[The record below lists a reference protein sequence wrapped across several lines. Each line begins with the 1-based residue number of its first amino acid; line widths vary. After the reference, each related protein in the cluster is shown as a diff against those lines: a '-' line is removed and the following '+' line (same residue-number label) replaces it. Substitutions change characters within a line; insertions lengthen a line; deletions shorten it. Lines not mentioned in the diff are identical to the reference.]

1 MARSLGLAAYLAFAR
16 RQPPRLAAIDCPRP
30 GGEVIWLHCADTTRA
45 RTLAKLGL
53 RFAAQRQ
60 DARVLIT
67 TPQNTPL
74 TQTLP
79 EGVIWQPCPS
89 ENPADIAVFL
99 AHWQPQ
105 LLLWLGPTVRP
116 ALIDAVRTRDIP
128 SILLEAHRPRLD
140 QKRRRWGP
148 EPIRGTLAR
157 FSSIF
162 TQDQA
167 TATRLRKLLG
177 EGADVHVSGTLMEE
191 APALPVQDSDLE
203 ELRSALAGR
212 PVWLAARLLP
222 EELPTVLNAYR
233 AVLRL
238 SFRMLLV
245 VVPDQAKDAQ
255 DMRAAIEADDWRV
268 ANWDDGDFPEENTQ
282 VLFAETPDEL
292 GLWYRV
298 APISF
303 VGCSL
308 RAGSGGRDPLE
319 PAALGSAILY
329 GPSVR
334 RYLGSY
340 TRLANVG
347 AARIVKDADSLT
359 AALMFLSAPDQ
370 VAAMAHAGW
379 QVVSDSAAVSD
390 KVIEHAHTLVDAQKE
405 PA

>member
-16 RQPPRLAAIDCPRP
+16 RQPPRLAEIDCPRP
-30 GGEVIWLHCADTTRA
+30 KGVVIWLHSTDPTRA

-53 RFAAQRQ
+53 RLAAQRS
-60 DARVLIT
+60 DARVLLT
-67 TPQNTPL
+67 TPHDLPL

-79 EGVIWQPCPS
+79 DGVIWQPCPS
-89 ENPADIAVFL
+89 ESPADIAVFL
-99 AHWQPQ
+99 AHWQPEIMI
-105 LLLWLGPTVRP
+105 WLGSSIRP

-128 SILLEAHRPRLD
+128 SMMLEVHRPKLD
-140 QKRRRWGP
+140 QKRRWGP
-148 EPIRGTLAR
+148 EPIRGTLSR
-157 FSSIF
+157 FNTIF
-162 TQDQA
+162 AQDKA
-167 TATRLRKLLG
+167 TAIRLRKLLG
-177 EGADVHVSGTLMEE
+177 DSSKVEVSGTLMEE
-191 APALPVQDSDLE
+191 APALRVQESDLE
-203 ELRSALAGR
+203 ELRSCLAGR
-212 PVWLAARLLP
+212 PVWLAARLQP
-222 EELPTVLNAYR
+222 EELETVLNAYR

-245 VVPDQAKDAQ
+245 VVPDNPAQAKA
-255 DMRAAIEADDWRV
+255 MRETIAAGGWRV
-268 ANWDDGDFPEENTQ
+268 ADWDNGDFPEENTQ

-292 GLWYRV
+292 GLWYRI

-303 VGCSL
+303 VGSSL
-308 RAGSGGRDPLE
+308 IPGAGGRDPLE

-334 RYLGSY
+334 RYLSSY

-359 AALMFLSAPDQ
+359 AALMFLAAPDQ

-390 KVIEHAHTLVDAQKE
+390 KVLEHAHMLMDTQEE

>member
-16 RQPPRLAAIDCPRP
+16 RQPPRLTDIDCPRP
-30 GGEVIWLHCADTTRA
+30 KGAVIWLHSTDPTRA

-53 RFAAQRQ
+53 RLAAQR
-60 DARVLIT
+60 DTAHVLLT
-67 TPQNTPL
+67 TPNNVPL

-79 EGVIWQPCPS
+79 DGVIWQPCPS
-89 ENPADIAVFL
+89 ESPADIAVFL
-99 AHWQPQ
+99 AHWQPEIMI
-105 LLLWLGPTVRP
+105 WLGSSIRP

-128 SILLEAHRPRLD
+128 SMMLEVHRPKLD
-140 QKRRRWGP
+140 QKRRWGP
-148 EPIRGTLAR
+148 EPIRGTLAC
-157 FSSIF
+157 FNTVF
-162 TQDQA
+162 AQDRA
-167 TATRLRKLLG
+167 TAIRLRKLLG
-177 EGADVHVSGTLMEE
+177 DSSKVEVSGTLMEE
-191 APALPVQDSDLE
+191 APALPVRDSDLE
-203 ELRSALAGR
+203 ELRGCLAGR
-212 PVWLAARLLP
+212 PVWLAARLQP
-222 EELPTVLNAYR
+222 EELETVLNAYR

-245 VVPDQAKDAQ
+245 VVPDNPTSAQA
-255 DMRAAIEADDWRV
+255 MRETIEQEGWRV
-268 ANWDDGDFPEENTQ
+268 ADWDNGDFPGNDTQ

-292 GLWYRV
+292 GLWYRI

-303 VGCSL
+303 VGSSL
-308 RAGSGGRDPLE
+308 FAGAGGRDPLE

-390 KVIEHAHTLVDAQKE
+390 KVLEHAHTLMDVQEE

>member
-16 RQPPRLAAIDCPRP
+16 RQPPRLAVIDCPRP
-30 GGEVIWLHCADTTRA
+30 KGAVIWLHSTDPTRA

-53 RFAAQRQ
+53 RLATQRA
-60 DARVLIT
+60 DARVLLT
-67 TPQNTPL
+67 TPHNVPL
-74 TQTLP
+74 TQTWP
-79 EGVIWQPCPS
+79 DGVIWQPCPS

-99 AHWQPQ
+99 AHWQPDIMI
-105 LLLWLGPTVRP
+105 WLGSSIRP
-116 ALIDAVRTRDIP
+116 ALIDAVRTHGIP
-128 SILLEAHRPRLD
+128 SMMLEVHRPKLD
-140 QKRRRWGP
+140 QKRRWGP
-148 EPIRGTLAR
+148 EPIRGTLSR
-157 FSSIF
+157 FNTIF
-162 TQDQA
+162 AQDNA
-167 TATRLRKLLG
+167 TAIRLRKLLG
-177 EGADVHVSGTLMEE
+177 DSDKVKISGTLTEE
-191 APALPVQDSDLE
+191 APALPVRESDLE
-203 ELRSALAGR
+203 ELRGCLAGR
-212 PVWLAARLLP
+212 PVWLAARLQP
-222 EELPTVLNAYR
+222 GELETVLNAYR

-245 VVPDQAKDAQ
+245 VVPDNPADAQ
-255 DMRAAIEADDWRV
+255 TMRETIDQEGWRV
-268 ANWDDGDFPEENTQ
+268 ADWDSGEFPEENTQ
-282 VLFAETPDEL
+282 VLFAENPDEL
-292 GLWYRV
+292 GLWFRI

-303 VGCSL
+303 VGSSL
-308 RAGSGGRDPLE
+308 IAGAGGRDPLE

-359 AALMFLSAPDQ
+359 AALMFLAAPDQ

-390 KVIEHAHTLVDAQKE
+390 KVLEHAHMLMDTQQE

>member
-30 GGEVIWLHCADTTRA
+30 KGAVIWLHSTDPTRA

-53 RFAAQRQ
+53 RLAAQRT
-60 DARVLIT
+60 DARVLLT
-67 TPQNTPL
+67 TPHDVPL

-79 EGVIWQPCPS
+79 DGVIWQPCPS
-89 ENPADIAVFL
+89 ESPADIAVFL
-99 AHWQPQ
+99 AHWQPEIMI
-105 LLLWLGPTVRP
+105 WLGSSIRP

-128 SILLEAHRPRLD
+128 SMMLEVHRPKLD
-140 QKRRRWGP
+140 QKRRWGP
-148 EPIRGTLAR
+148 EPIRGTLSR
-157 FSSIF
+157 FNTVF
-162 TQDQA
+162 AQDKA
-167 TATRLRKLLG
+167 TAIRLRKLLG
-177 EGADVHVSGTLMEE
+177 DSSKVEISGTLMEE
-191 APALPVQDSDLE
+191 APALPVRESDLD
-203 ELRSALAGR
+203 ELRSCLAGR
-212 PVWLAARLLP
+212 PVWLAARLQP
-222 EELPTVLNAYR
+222 EELETVLNAYR

-245 VVPDQAKDAQ
+245 VVPDNPANAQ
-255 DMRAAIEADDWRV
+255 SMRETIAAGGWRV
-268 ANWDDGDFPEENTQ
+268 AHWDNGDFPEENTQ

-292 GLWYRV
+292 GLWYRI

-303 VGCSL
+303 VGSSL
-308 RAGSGGRDPLE
+308 IAGAGGRDPLE

-359 AALMFLSAPDQ
+359 AALMFLAAPDQ

-390 KVIEHAHTLVDAQKE
+390 KVLEHAHMLMDTQEE

>member
-30 GGEVIWLHCADTTRA
+30 KGAVIWLHSTDPTRA

-53 RFAAQRQ
+53 RLAAQRA
-60 DARVLIT
+60 DARVLLT
-67 TPQNTPL
+67 TPHDVPL

-79 EGVIWQPCPS
+79 DGVIWQPCPS
-89 ENPADIAVFL
+89 ESPADIAVFL
-99 AHWQPQ
+99 AHWQPEIMI
-105 LLLWLGPTVRP
+105 WLGSSIRP

-128 SILLEAHRPRLD
+128 SMMLEVHRPKLD
-140 QKRRRWGP
+140 QKRRWGP
-148 EPIRGTLAR
+148 EPIRGTLSR
-157 FSSIF
+157 FNTIF
-162 TQDQA
+162 AQDKA
-167 TATRLRKLLG
+167 TAIRLRKLLG
-177 EGADVHVSGTLMEE
+177 DSSKVEISGTLMEE
-191 APALPVQDSDLE
+191 APALPVRESDLD
-203 ELRSALAGR
+203 ELRGCLAGR
-212 PVWLAARLLP
+212 PVWLAARLQP
-222 EELPTVLNAYR
+222 EELETVLNAYR

-245 VVPDQAKDAQ
+245 VVPDNPANAQ
-255 DMRAAIEADDWRV
+255 SMRETIAAGGWRV
-268 ANWDDGDFPEENTQ
+268 ADWDNGDFPEENTQ

-292 GLWYRV
+292 GLWYRI

-303 VGCSL
+303 VGSSL
-308 RAGSGGRDPLE
+308 IAGAGGRDPLE

-347 AARIVKDADSLT
+347 AARIVKDSDSLT
-359 AALMFLSAPDQ
+359 AALMFLAAPDQ

-390 KVIEHAHTLVDAQKE
+390 KVLEHAHMLMDTQEE

>member
-30 GGEVIWLHCADTTRA
+30 KGAVIWLHSTDPTRA

-53 RFAAQRQ
+53 RLAAQR
-60 DARVLIT
+60 DTAYVLLT
-67 TPQNTPL
+67 TPNNVPL

-79 EGVIWQPCPS
+79 DGVIWQPCPS
-89 ENPADIAVFL
+89 ESPADLAVFL
-99 AHWQPQ
+99 AHWQPEIMI
-105 LLLWLGPTVRP
+105 WLGSSIRP

-128 SILLEAHRPRLD
+128 SMMLEVHRPKLD
-140 QKRRRWGP
+140 QKRRWGP
-148 EPIRGTLAR
+148 EPIRGTLTR
-157 FSSIF
+157 FNTIF
-162 TQDQA
+162 AQDKA
-167 TATRLRKLLG
+167 TALRLRKLLG
-177 EGADVHVSGTLMEE
+177 DFSKVEVSGTLMEE
-191 APALPVQDSDLE
+191 APALPVRDSDLE
-203 ELRSALAGR
+203 ELRSCLSGR
-212 PVWLAARLLP
+212 PVWLAARLQP
-222 EELPTVLNAYR
+222 EELETVLNAYR

-245 VVPDQAKDAQ
+245 VVPDNPSTAKA
-255 DMRAAIEADDWRV
+255 MRETIGQEGWRV
-268 ANWDDGDFPEENTQ
+268 AEWDNGDFPGENTQ

-292 GLWYRV
+292 GLWYRI

-303 VGCSL
+303 VGSSL
-308 RAGSGGRDPLE
+308 ISGAGGRDPLE

-347 AARIVKDADSLT
+347 AARIVKDADSLV
-359 AALMFLSAPDQ
+359 AALMFLTAPDQ

-390 KVIEHAHTLVDAQKE
+390 KVIEHAHALMDTQEE

>member
-16 RQPPRLAAIDCPRP
+16 RQPPRLTDIDCPRP
-30 GGEVIWLHCADTTRA
+30 KGVVIWLHSTDPTRA

-53 RFAAQRQ
+53 RLAAQR
-60 DARVLIT
+60 DGAHVLLT
-67 TPQNTPL
+67 TPNNVPL

-79 EGVIWQPCPS
+79 DGVIWQPCPS
-89 ENPADIAVFL
+89 ESPADIAVFL
-99 AHWQPQ
+99 AHWQPEIMI
-105 LLLWLGPTVRP
+105 WLGSSIRP
-116 ALIDAVRTRDIP
+116 ALIDAVRTRNIP
-128 SILLEAHRPRLD
+128 SMMLEVHRPKLD
-140 QKRRRWGP
+140 QKRRWGP
-148 EPIRGTLAR
+148 EPIRGTLSR
-157 FSSIF
+157 FNTIF
-162 TQDQA
+162 AQDRA
-167 TATRLRKLLG
+167 TAIRLRKLLG
-177 EGADVHVSGTLMEE
+177 DSSKVEVSGTLMEE
-191 APALPVQDSDLE
+191 APALPVRDSDLE
-203 ELRSALAGR
+203 ELRSCLSGR
-212 PVWLAARLLP
+212 PVWLAARLQP
-222 EELPTVLNAYR
+222 EELETVLNAYR

-245 VVPDQAKDAQ
+245 VVPDNPTSAQA
-255 DMRAAIEADDWRV
+255 MRETIEQEGWRV
-268 ANWDDGDFPEENTQ
+268 ADWDNGDFPGNNTQ

-292 GLWYRV
+292 GLWYRI

-303 VGCSL
+303 VGSSL
-308 RAGSGGRDPLE
+308 MSGAGGRDPLE

-390 KVIEHAHTLVDAQKE
+390 KVLEHAHMLMDLQEE

>member
-16 RQPPRLAAIDCPRP
+16 RQPPRLTAIDCPRP
-30 GGEVIWLHCADTTRA
+30 KGAVIWLHSTDPTRA

-53 RFAAQRQ
+53 RLAAQRA
-60 DARVLIT
+60 DAHVLLT
-67 TPQNTPL
+67 TPHDVPL

-79 EGVIWQPCPS
+79 TGVIWQPCPS
-89 ENPADIAVFL
+89 ESPADIAVFL
-99 AHWQPQ
+99 AHWQPEIMI
-105 LLLWLGPTVRP
+105 WLGSSIRP

-128 SILLEAHRPRLD
+128 SMMLEVHRPKLD
-140 QKRRRWGP
+140 QKRRWGP
-148 EPIRGTLAR
+148 EPIRGTLSR
-157 FSSIF
+157 FNTIF
-162 TQDQA
+162 AQDNA
-167 TATRLRKLLG
+167 TAIRLRKLLG
-177 EGADVHVSGTLMEE
+177 DSSKVEISGTLMEE
-191 APALPVQDSDLE
+191 APALPVRESDLN
-203 ELRSALAGR
+203 ELRSCLAGR
-212 PVWLAARLLP
+212 PVWLAARLQP
-222 EELPTVLNAYR
+222 EELETVLNAYR

-245 VVPDQAKDAQ
+245 VVPDNQSNAQ
-255 DMRAAIEADDWRV
+255 SMRETITAGGWRV
-268 ANWDDGDFPEENTQ
+268 ADWDNGDFPEENTQ

-292 GLWYRV
+292 GLWYRI

-303 VGCSL
+303 IGSSL
-308 RAGSGGRDPLE
+308 IAGAGGRDPLE

-390 KVIEHAHTLVDAQKE
+390 KVLEHAHMLMDTQEE